1 MQVNKRANVYIINM
15 HVYKT
20 LQVSFC
26 LIKMLHETRS
36 FIEAKH
42 KGADFNHSVLSNDMV
57 GLSLGWGVISSSRGM
72 SGVL

>member
-15 HVYKT
+15 HVCKT

-26 LIKMLHETRS
+26 SIKMLHETRS

-42 KGADFNHSVLSNDMV
+42 KGADFNHSGLSNDMV
-57 GLSLGWGVISSSRGM
+57 GLSLISSGRGM